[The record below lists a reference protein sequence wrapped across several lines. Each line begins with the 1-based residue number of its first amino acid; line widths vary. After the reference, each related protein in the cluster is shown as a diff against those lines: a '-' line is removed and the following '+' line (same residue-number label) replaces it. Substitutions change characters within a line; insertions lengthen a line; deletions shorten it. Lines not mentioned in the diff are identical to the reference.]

1 VKELDEMFLPRRLQA
16 LKTYPGTNNIPAVII
31 AVKNTDSKGALEKAK
46 AEYRAAHPGWLRNVC
61 FLLWVNSQEA
71 KDALS
76 QTIAKLGE
84 R

>member
-1 VKELDEMFLPRRLQA
+1 MSLSRRLQA
-16 LKTYPGTNNIPAVII
+16 LETHLGTSSRPALII
-31 AVKNTDSKGALEKAK
+31 AVEDTDAETALERAK
-46 AEYRAAHPGWLRNVC
+46 AQYRAAHPGWLGDVR
-61 FLLWVNSQEA
+61 FLVRVNSQEA